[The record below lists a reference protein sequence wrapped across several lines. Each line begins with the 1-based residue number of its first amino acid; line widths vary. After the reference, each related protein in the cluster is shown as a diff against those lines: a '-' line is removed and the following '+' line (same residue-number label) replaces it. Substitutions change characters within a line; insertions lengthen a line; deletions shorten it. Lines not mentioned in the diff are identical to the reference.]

1 LSPSSSRT
9 NVEEER
15 FEEAVARSKEYI
27 ASGAVFQVVLS
38 RRLEFSFEGSLIHFY
53 GALRR
58 INPSPYMYFLKMG
71 DRRPW
76 GRAPRFS

>member
-27 ASGAVFQVVLS
+27 ASGAVF
-38 RRLEFSFEGSLIHFY
+38 
-53 GALRR
+53 
-58 INPSPYMYFLKMG
+58 
-71 DRRPW
+71 
-76 GRAPRFS
+76 